1 MTPTPA
7 ARPLDGRAVPAF
19 DPMVALPEGAPALRS
34 RASWGAILAGAV
46 VAVSTGIMLNALGVA
61 VGAGAVDA
69 VARDTP
75 DAGAFTVAAA
85 AWFAGAN
92 IIALFV
98 GGMVAGWLSGTSDRK
113 DATYLGLGAWAV
125 SFLFAAVVMG
135 QVAGNVAGRAAD
147 AAGAAMRGVASAA
160 ASATGAAA
168 DAAQEVDPEALA
180 DRLRIT
186 LSAPAEVTRMSAE
199 QRAAEIAAIAGA
211 GLRQGAQL
219 NDGQRARLS
228 QLVAAEAG
236 ISEADARARITQA
249 EAEARETARQAEE
262 RARQAAD
269 AAASGAARSALWFF
283 ATMLLA
289 GLAAVLGARTGTRGL
304 VMAHRA

>member
-1 MTPTPA
+1 MSDYPRTA
-7 ARPLDGRAVPAF
+7 ATVPY

-34 RASWGAILAGAV
+34 RASWGAIFAGSV
-46 VAVSTGIMLNALGVA
+46 VAVTTGIMLNALGA
-61 VGAGAVDA
+61 AIGAGVVDA

-75 DAGAFTVAAA
+75 GAGAFTVGAA
-85 AWFAGAN
+85 AWFAASN
-92 IIALFV
+92 IIALFL

-147 AAGAAMRGVASAA
+147 AAGGLARGAATAV

-168 DAAQEVDPEALA
+168 DAAQGVDPRAAADRIRLALA
-180 DRLRIT
+180 
-186 LSAPAEVTRMSAE
+186 APADVNRMTTE
-199 QRAAEIAAIAGA
+199 QRAAEIASIAGA

-219 NDGQRARLS
+219 NDGQRTRLA

-236 ISEADARARITQA
+236 ISEADARQRIQQTENEVRQAAQQA
-249 EAEARETARQAEE
+249 EQRARE
-262 RARQAAD
+262 AAD
-269 AAASGAARSALWFF
+269 AAASAAARSALWFF
-283 ATMLLA
+283 GTMLLA
-289 GLAAVLGARTGTRGL
+289 GIAAVLGARTGTRGL
-304 VMAHRA
+304 VMAHSRPTAV